1 MKDRIRARQLLE
13 QYERLPF
20 QALERAMN
28 GRGLSHAYLFHGPQG
43 TLKTELAELLA
54 QTLLSG
60 HTGGLIREEEADEK
74 TRQLIERIA
83 YNNCADLIRL
93 NGYEKKAIDKASVD
107 ALQEAFSRKPME
119 CGCQVYIMEHC
130 ENSSI
135 AAMNSILK
143 FLEEPGE
150 SVYAILTADNLGKV
164 LPTIRS
170 RCVLLPFQAL
180 PSEVYRKLAEEDGAD
195 PEDAYFM
202 AETAHLLEG
211 QADYA
216 VSAVWQTAR
225 EMFRQFLNVGK
236 DRRLLLVDY
245 DLQYRSGAKNAKGI
259 GANDK
264 NEDLDVMILF
274 FSLIILFCETALT
287 GRRDGPDWYLEAIDR
302 ERQKKRSFADMMR
315 IAIRE
320 RDLCNRNND
329 LGLILAQAVFGLEE
343 TYE

>member
-1 MKDRIRARQLLE
+1 MEDRIRARQLLE
-13 QYERLPF
+13 QYEPLPY

-43 TLKTELAELLA
+43 TLKTELAVLLA

-60 HTGGLIREEEADEK
+60 HTGGLIREEDADRK
-74 TRQLIERIA
+74 TKELLQRIA
-83 YNNCADLIRL
+83 ENNCADLIRL

-150 SVYAILTADNLGKV
+150 NVYAVLTADNIGKV

-180 PSEVYRKLAEEDGAD
+180 PAEVYRKLAEEDGVD

-202 AETAHLLEG
+202 AETVHLPEG

-216 VSAVWQTAR
+216 ASAVWQTAK
-225 EMFRQFLNVGK
+225 EMFRQFLNAGK

-245 DLQYRSGAKNAKGI
+245 DLQYRSGAKNAKGT
-259 GANDK
+259 GASDK
-264 NEDLDVMILF
+264 SEDLDILILF
-274 FSLIILFCETALT
+274 FSLIILFCEDALT
-287 GRRDGPDWYLEAIDR
+287 DRREGPDWYLEAMDR
-302 ERQKKRSFADMMR
+302 ERRKKCSFAEMMR
-315 IAIRE
+315 IAIQE